1 MSTALQQNT
10 DAQLADL
17 LLLKSVEQ
25 FYYGQSDMLDARD
38 YEGWLDTLDEG
49 IRYWMPIAR
58 NVQSRALADEYTR
71 PQMDAAWFDEGIE
84 TLRLRV
90 EQFRTGMHWA
100 EEPVSRVAHL
110 VTNVRILETRDD
122 GDGRRRVQA
131 RSRFLVHQNRL
142 ETETT
147 LFVGKRDDTLI
158 ETAGGWKVR
167 KRAIFLD
174 QSVLLGKALTVFF

>member
-1 MSTALQQNT
+1 MSTVLRQDT

-17 LLLKSVEQ
+17 LLLNSVEQ
-25 FYYGQSDMLDARD
+25 FYYEQSDLLDARD
-38 YEGWLDTLDEG
+38 YEGWLDTLDER

-58 NVQSRALADEYTR
+58 NVQSRSLADEYTR
-71 PQMDAAWFDEGIE
+71 PEMDAAWFDEGIE
-84 TLRLRV
+84 TLRQRV

-110 VTNVRILETRDD
+110 VTNVRIREVRDD
-122 GDGRRRVQA
+122 GDGNRRVRT
-131 RSRFLVHQNRL
+131 RSRFLIYQNRL

-147 LFVGKRDDTLI
+147 LFVGKRDDTLV
-158 ETAGGWKVR
+158 ETPGGWKVR
-167 KRAIFLD
+167 QRAIFLD

>member
-1 MSTALQQNT
+1 MSTVLQQ
-10 DAQLADL
+10 DAEAQLAAL

-25 FYYGQSDMLDARD
+25 FYYQQSDMLDARD
-38 YEGWLDTLDEG
+38 YEGWLATLDER
-49 IRYWMPIAR
+49 IRYWMPLAR
-58 NVQSRALADEYTR
+58 NVQSRSLAEEYTR
-71 PQMDAAWFDEGIE
+71 PQQDAAWFDEGME

-100 EEPVSRVAHL
+100 EEPVSRVSHL
-110 VTNVRILETRDD
+110 VTNVRIVETRED
-122 GDGRRRVQA
+122 GEGRRRVQA
-131 RSRFLVHQNRL
+131 RSRFLVYQNRL
-142 ETETT
+142 ETETA

-167 KRAIFLD
+167 QRSIFLD

>member
-1 MSTALQQNT
+1 MPTAIQPDIET
-10 DAQLADL
+10 QLADM
-17 LLLKSVEQ
+17 LLLKSIEQ
-25 FYYGQSDMLDARD
+25 FYYRQSDMLDARD
-38 YEGWLDTLDEG
+38 YEAWLGTLDEG

-71 PQMDAAWFDEGIE
+71 PQQDTAWFDEGIE
-84 TLRLRV
+84 TLRQRV

-100 EEPVSRVAHL
+100 EEPVSRVSHL
-110 VTNVRILETRDD
+110 VTNVRVVEVRDG

-131 RSRFLVHQNRL
+131 RSRFLVYQNRL

-158 ETAGGWKVR
+158 ETAAGWKVR
-167 KRAIFLD
+167 TRSIFLD
-174 QSVLLGKALTVFF
+174 QSVLLGKALTIFF